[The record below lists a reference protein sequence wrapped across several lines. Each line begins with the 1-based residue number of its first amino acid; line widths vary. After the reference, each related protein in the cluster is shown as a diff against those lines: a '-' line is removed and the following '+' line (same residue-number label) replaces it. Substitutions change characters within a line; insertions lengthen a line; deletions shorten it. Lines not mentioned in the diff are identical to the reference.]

1 MMHDPARLLRSLFA
15 VTLLYVTTAT
25 SMEAQIRGRPASN
38 PDAKWWF
45 SAGASGA
52 IVSDVNDG
60 ATRSTWKFGS
70 DPLILLRGSIE
81 RGLDDATT
89 IGVAVSYGKVDVN
102 LVPFVVAPGSASP
115 PLTDS
120 LPTSCMQGC
129 AAQTDMWSAMAQFRS
144 GGGPGFHTFFEAN
157 GGVTSFRSTR
167 TRADRIAIGK
177 PSGSLDLS
185 GTLGGGFG
193 YTLSQGFA
201 ITLVQDF
208 GVGYHSKAGLPDGVS
223 RSWRI
228 RNTRAALRFAF

>member
-1 MMHDPARLLRSLFA
+1 MMHHPARLLHSLVA
-15 VTLLYVTTAT
+15 VALLLVA
-25 SMEAQIRGRPASN
+25 SAPLAGAQIRGTPAPN

-45 SAGASGA
+45 SGGANAA
-52 IVSDVNDG
+52 ILGDINDG
-60 ATRSTWKFGS
+60 ATRSVWKFGS

-89 IGVAVSYGKVDVN
+89 IGVSVAYGKVDVN
-102 LVPFVVAPGSASP
+102 LVPFVVAEGGTPAP
-115 PLTDS
+115 MTDT
-120 LPTSCMQGC
+120 LPSSCLQGC
-129 AAQTDMWSAMAQFRS
+129 EAQTDMWSAMAQFRS

-157 GGVTSFRSTR
+157 GGVTSFRNTR
-167 TRADRIAIGK
+167 TRSDGVAIGK
-177 PSGSLDLS
+177 ASGSLDLS

-193 YTLSQGFA
+193 YTISQGFA

-208 GVGYHSKAGLPDGVS
+208 GIGYHSKANLPDGVG

>member
-1 MMHDPARLLRSLFA
+1 VVVFGGSERGDRERRQRRRH
-15 VTLLYVTTAT
+15 
-25 SMEAQIRGRPASN
+25 AQHLEVRQRPA
-38 PDAKWWF
+38 
-45 SAGASGA
+45 
-52 IVSDVNDG
+52 
-60 ATRSTWKFGS
+60 
-70 DPLILLRGSIE
+70 DPPSRIE

-89 IGVAVSYGKVDVN
+89 IGVAVAYGRVDVN
-102 LVPFVVAPGSASP
+102 LVPFVIAEGGATPPVA
-115 PLTDS
+115 DS

-157 GGVTSFRSTR
+157 GGVTSFRNTH

-201 ITLVQDF
+201 VTLVQDF
-208 GVGYHSKAGLPDGVS
+208 GVGYHSKAGLPDGVG